1 MTTPAQTRIAKL
13 QQLIAGLP
21 KVAPAMVIPY
31 GTQNY
36 DTTQLAAVMQAFVD
50 AATAVASARAA
61 LKAAI
66 QAQRDLQAQSGA
78 MVSHVKQVLRMLLSG
93 AEPALV
99 TLGLTPV
106 KAPRA
111 LTAEA
116 KVARAAKAKATREAR
131 GTKSKKQKAAIHG
144 SVVGVTIT
152 PILATGTSGEG
163 TGTGSSA
170 GSSAGPHAEVG
181 VSAAEHGAGVAVD
194 GGG

>member
-1 MTTPAQTRIAKL
+1 
-13 QQLIAGLP
+13 
-21 KVAPAMVIPY
+21 MVIPY

-36 DTTQLAAVMQAFVD
+36 DATQLAAVMQTLVD
-50 AATAVASARAA
+50 AETAVAAARAA

-66 QAQRDLQAQSGA
+66 QAKRDLQAQSGA

-99 TLGLTPV
+99 TLGLTPL

-111 LTAEA
+111 LTPEA

-144 SVVGVTIT
+144 SVIGVTIT
-152 PILATGTSGEG
+152 PILATETSGPG
-163 TGTGSSA
+163 TGTGVSGAA
-170 GSSAGPHAEVG
+170 GGGA
-181 VSAAEHGAGVAVD
+181 SAAEHGAGVAA
-194 GGG
+194 GGGG

>member
-31 GTQNY
+31 GTQTY
-36 DTTQLAAVMQAFVD
+36 DTTELVAVLQAVVD
-50 AATAVASARAA
+50 AETAVASARAA
-61 LKAAI
+61 LNAAI
-66 QAQRDLQAQSGA
+66 QAKRDMQAQSGA
-78 MVSHVKQVLRMLLSG
+78 MVSHVKQVMRMLLSG

-99 TLGLTPV
+99 ELGLTPL

-116 KVARAAKAKATREAR
+116 KVARAEKAKATRAAR

-144 SVVGVTIT
+144 SVIGVTIT
-152 PILATGTSGEG
+152 PILATGTEGPGSG
-163 TGTGSSA
+163 TGTGTGTG
-170 GSSAGPHAEVG
+170 GSVHAEPG
-181 VSAAEHGAGVAVD
+181 VVAHGP
-194 GGG
+194 

>member
-1 MTTPAQTRIAKL
+1 MTTPAQTRISKL

-36 DTTQLAAVMQAFVD
+36 DATQLAAVMQALVD
-50 AATAVASARAA
+50 AATAVASARAD

-99 TLGLTPV
+99 TLGLTPL
-106 KAPRA
+106 KTPRA

-116 KVARAAKAKATREAR
+116 KVARAAKARATREAR

-144 SVVGVTIT
+144 SVIGVTIT
-152 PILATGTSGEG
+152 PVLATGTSGEG
-163 TGTGSSA
+163 TGSGSGSGASA
-170 GSSAGPHAEVG
+170 HAETG
-181 VSAAEHGAGVAVD
+181 VSAAEHGAGVAA
-194 GGG
+194 GGGG

>member
-1 MTTPAQTRIAKL
+1 
-13 QQLIAGLP
+13 
-21 KVAPAMVIPY
+21 
-31 GTQNY
+31 
-36 DTTQLAAVMQAFVD
+36 MQALVD
-50 AATAVASARAA
+50 AATAVASARAD

-163 TGTGSSA
+163 TGTGTGSSA